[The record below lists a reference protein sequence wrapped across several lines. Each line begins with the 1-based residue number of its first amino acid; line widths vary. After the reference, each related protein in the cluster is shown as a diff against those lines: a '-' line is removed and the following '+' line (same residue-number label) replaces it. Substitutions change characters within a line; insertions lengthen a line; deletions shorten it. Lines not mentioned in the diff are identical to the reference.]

1 MARSQQEA
9 SIAQIMA
16 SRTGTDPAYWFLV
29 FKARYGMQVAF
40 EEIHAEMGAGEVATQ
55 LLTCCTAVDPILVAG
70 LVPRYCEVS
79 FDTAM
84 IDSEALDASGE
95 LRAVVA
101 QHTYGIVDDAATARL
116 AQRAHDAGTLLVE
129 DCAHCVGRMAKGE
142 SGEPLADISFHS
154 FGIEKMLHTLLGGA
168 VWVNPASPFSAVSRR
183 VRDRLSVLPV
193 SGARLDMLERLL

>member
-16 SRTGTDPAYWFLV
+16 SRTGTDPADWFLV

-40 EEIHAEMGAGEVATQ
+40 EEIYAEMGAGEVATQ

-84 IDSEALDASGE
+84 IDFEALDASGE

-116 AQRAHDAGTLLVE
+116 AQRAHDARRSPCRGLRPLRGQDGKGRIGRTAGRHLVSLLWHRE
-129 DCAHCVGRMAKGE
+129 DAPYPFGRCGLGE
-142 SGEPLADISFHS
+142 SRVPVPRCSASRARSF
-154 FGIEKMLHTLLGGA
+154 
-168 VWVNPASPFSAVSRR
+168 VCSARIGR
-183 VRDRLSVLPV
+183 PP
-193 SGARLDMLERLL
+193 

>member
-16 SRTGTDPAYWFLV
+16 SRTGTDPADWFLV

-40 EEIHAEMGAGEVATQ
+40 EEIYAEMGPGEVATQ

-116 AQRAHDAGTLLVE
+116 AQRAHDAGALLVE
-129 DCAHCVGRMAKGE
+129 DCAHCVGRMAKSE

-154 FGIEKMLHTLLGGA
+154 FGIEKMLHTLWA
-168 VWVNPASPFSAVSRR
+168 VR
-183 VRDRLSVLPV
+183 
-193 SGARLDMLERLL
+193 SG

>member
-16 SRTGTDPAYWFLV
+16 SRTGTDPADWFMV

-40 EEIHAEMGAGEVATQ
+40 EEIYAEMGAGEVATQ

-70 LVPRYCEVS
+70 LAPRYCEVS

-116 AQRAHDAGTLLVE
+116 AQRAHDAGALLVE
-129 DCAHCVGRMAKGE
+129 DCSIPFWAVR
-142 SGEPLADISFHS
+142 SG
-154 FGIEKMLHTLLGGA
+154 
-168 VWVNPASPFSAVSRR
+168 
-183 VRDRLSVLPV
+183 
-193 SGARLDMLERLL
+193 